1 MYVLGS
7 PGSTVNVTII
17 DSTITACSAV
27 AQTTL
32 AVSAWHAAQQGE
44 GSRVLGG
51 DRGDSTA
58 ARACAF
64 DWWGENSVRTAYI
77 CVRRDACK
85 HEQRKLKSVDT
96 CAVLGTKWE
105 DASP

>member
-17 DSTITACSAV
+17 DSTITTCSAV

-32 AVSAWHAAQQGE
+32 AVSARHAAQQGE

-64 DWWGENSVRTAYI
+64 DWWGGARASCRLHI
-77 CVRRDACK
+77 HACGAMHANTSK
-85 HEQRKLKSVDT
+85 RKVGKR
-96 CAVLGTKWE
+96 
-105 DASP
+105 